1 MHYHS
6 FRGEIYPHIQLEPP
20 LVQLNVITSCS
31 ITSYLEEEVDSHL
44 ITTYFQVDVESSR
57 PGDLLPF
64 FEQIPVAQYLSRSNL

>member
-6 FRGEIYPHIQLEPP
+6 FRGEIYPNIQLEPP
-20 LVQLNVITSCS
+20 LVQLKVITSCS